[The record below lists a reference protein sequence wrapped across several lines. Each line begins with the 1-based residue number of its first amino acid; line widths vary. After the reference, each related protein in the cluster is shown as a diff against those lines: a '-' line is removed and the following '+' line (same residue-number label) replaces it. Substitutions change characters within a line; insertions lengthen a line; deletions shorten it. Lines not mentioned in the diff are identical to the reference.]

1 MKKKKSYKGL
11 KKIFDGQFTLCKYTL
26 GTLPKVYLL
35 LSKCTLGT
43 LQHGHQTKVHLLYVN
58 IP

>member
-1 MKKKKSYKGL
+1 MKMKKKKSYKGL

-35 LSKCTLGT
+35 
-43 LQHGHQTKVHLLYVN
+43 YVN
-58 IP
+58 TP

>member
-1 MKKKKSYKGL
+1 MKMKKKKSYKGL

-43 LQHGHQTKVHLLYVN
+43 LPKVHLLFVN